1 MYSENGVMVDFD
13 EITNLVTSADV
24 FTVAFANF
32 PERLIVDTRSNDIET
47 PMVQV
52 VEPARSARDRMNWL
66 HRRRPSLG
74 PPEAF
79 SFFAWPHSPGF
90 MVQSGIWDRI
100 RNRVENG
107 AESQVSVQCDLAIKA
122 LLNLDR
128 DATFAVLRGEHCL
141 TLWPRQP
148 EESDGEDE
156 EES

>member
-1 MYSENGVMVDFD
+1 MYSENGVLVDFD
-13 EITNLVTSADV
+13 EITRLVTTADV
-24 FTVAFANF
+24 FTVAFSNF
-32 PERLIVDTRSNDIET
+32 PERLIVDTRSNDIEA
-47 PMVQV
+47 PLVQV

-66 HRRRPSLG
+66 NRRRPSLG
-74 PPEAF
+74 TPETF

-90 MVQSGIWDRI
+90 MVQSGVWDRI
-100 RNRVENG
+100 RNRVEEG
-107 AESQVSVQCDLAIKA
+107 ESQVSVQCDLAITA

-148 EESDGEDE
+148 EDDEDQ

>member
-1 MYSENGVMVDFD
+1 MYSENGVLVDFD
-13 EITNLVTSADV
+13 EITKLVNTADV

-66 HRRRPSLG
+66 NRRRPSLG
-74 PPEAF
+74 TPETF

-90 MVQSGIWDRI
+90 MVQSGVWDRI
-100 RNRVENG
+100 RNRVEDG
-107 AESQVSVQCDLAIKA
+107 DGQVSVQCDLALKE

-148 EESDGEDE
+148 DELDEQDEES
-156 EES
+156 

>member
-1 MYSENGVMVDFD
+1 MYSENGVLVDFD
-13 EITNLVTSADV
+13 EITRLVNTADV

-32 PERLIVDTRSNDIET
+32 PERLIVDTRSNDIEA
-47 PMVQV
+47 PLVQV

-66 HRRRPSLG
+66 NRRRPSLG
-74 PPEAF
+74 TPETF

-90 MVQSGIWDRI
+90 MVQSGVWDRI
-100 RNRVENG
+100 RNRVEEG
-107 AESQVSVQCDLAIKA
+107 ESQVGVQCDLAITA

-148 EESDGEDE
+148 EDDDDHE

>member
-1 MYSENGVMVDFD
+1 MYSENGVLVDFD
-13 EITNLVTSADV
+13 EITKLVNTADV
-24 FTVAFANF
+24 FTVAFSNF

-66 HRRRPSLG
+66 NRRRPSLG
-74 PPEAF
+74 TPETF

-90 MVQSGIWDRI
+90 MVQSGVWDRI
-100 RNRVENG
+100 RNRVEEG
-107 AESQVSVQCDLAIKA
+107 ESQVSVQCDLAITR

-148 EESDGEDE
+148 EDDDEYHDE
-156 EES
+156 ES

>member
-1 MYSENGVMVDFD
+1 MYSENGVLVDFD
-13 EITNLVTSADV
+13 EITNLVNTADV

-32 PERLIVDTRSNDIET
+32 PERLIVDTRSNETET

-66 HRRRPSLG
+66 NRRRPSLG
-74 PPEAF
+74 TPETF

-90 MVQSGIWDRI
+90 MVQSGVWDRI
-100 RNRVENG
+100 RSRLEDG
-107 AESQVSVQCDLAIKA
+107 EGQVSVQCDLAIKA

-148 EESDGEDE
+148 EAEGDE

>member
-1 MYSENGVMVDFD
+1 LYSENGVLVDFD
-13 EITNLVTSADV
+13 EITKLVNTADV

-32 PERLIVDTRSNDIET
+32 PERLIVDTRSNDIEA
-47 PMVQV
+47 PLVQV

-66 HRRRPSLG
+66 NRRRPSLG
-74 PPEAF
+74 TPETF

-90 MVQSGIWDRI
+90 MVQSGVWDRI
-100 RNRVENG
+100 RNRVEEG
-107 AESQVSVQCDLAIKA
+107 ESQVGVQCDLAITA

-148 EESDGEDE
+148 EDDDDHE